1 MSRAI
6 FAAAAAAFWITAG
19 AASGELAAWKQ
30 ERVAKYAEELVV
42 ATNDLRVALDS
53 IGIQNFAQQNA
64 LYQVKDTVKML
75 HTASTGLAESLK
87 SGKGREETMPRYK
100 RVESLRRDAEEE
112 GRSADIPE
120 AVFDKVF
127 SVGSALLKLRPYYVD
142 EPAKAE
148 APAQ

>member
-6 FAAAAAAFWITAG
+6 MAAVAAAFWITAS
-19 AASGELAAWKQ
+19 AASGELAAWNQ
-30 ERVAKYAEELVV
+30 DRVSKYAEELVV
-42 ATNDLRVALDS
+42 ATNDLRMALDS
-53 IGIQNFAQQNA
+53 VGIQNVAQQNA
-64 LYQVKDTVKML
+64 LYQVQDTVKML
-75 HTASTGLAESLK
+75 HTASTGLAESLR

-127 SVGSALLKLRPYYVD
+127 SVGSALLKIRPYYVD
-142 EPAKAE
+142 EPAKPP
-148 APAQ
+148 APGK